1 MSDNLPN
8 LDSEYVIPKEKIDYF
23 WENGF
28 VVLKNVL
35 SKEEIEIYRN
45 EIKITANERN
55 KNNDKT
61 FGGAFSQAIN
71 IRFDSKGVEQFCL
84 SKRLGKIAADL
95 TKVNA
100 TRIFH
105 EQALFKSPGDTKT
118 YWHQDQYFWPLDTN
132 LHIGMWMPLTDLTK
146 DMGLMRFVKKSHKI
160 GETKGVSISYE
171 SGSYYDDLIE
181 KEKMEVF
188 ELDAIE
194 AGDCTFHFGW
204 TIHGAGVNTSNK
216 LREAMVVTY
225 FPDGTRVGK
234 LDNEARV
241 HDAKVFLEGKKEGE
255 IANNSINT
263 IVYKNN
269 GTY

>member
-35 SKEEIEIYRN
+35 SKEEIGAYRK
-45 EIKITANERN
+45 EIKKVAEEINQN
-55 KNNDKT
+55 KEKS
-61 FGGAFSQAIN
+61 FEGAFYQALN

-95 TKVNA
+95 MKVNVV
-100 TRIFH
+100 RIFH
-105 EQALFKSPGDTKT
+105 EQAIFKHPGDTKS
-118 YWHQDQYFWPLDTN
+118 YWHQDKYFWPLDTN

-204 TIHGAGVNTSNK
+204 TIHGAGVNISNK

-225 FPDGTRVGK
+225 YPDGTRVGK

-269 GTY
+269 GPY

>member
-8 LDSEYVIPKEKIDYF
+8 LDSEYVIQKEKIDYF

-61 FGGAFSQAIN
+61 FGGAFSQATN

-146 DMGLMRFVKKSHKI
+146 DMGLMRFVKKSHKM
-160 GETKGVSISYE
+160 GDLMGVSINTKSE
-171 SGSYYDDLIE
+171 SHFDDIIQKNNL
-181 KEKMEVF
+181 EVY

-204 TIHGAGVNTSNK
+204 TIHGAGVNISNK

-225 FPDGTRVGK
+225 YANGSRVGK
-234 LDNEARV
+234 LDTKLMKDVAEE
-241 HDAKVFLEGKKEGE
+241 FLGGKKEGE
-255 IANNSINT
+255 VADHPINT
-263 IVYKNN
+263 IVYKK
-269 GTY
+269 

>member
-28 VVLKNVL
+28 VLLKNVL

-61 FGGAFSQAIN
+61 FGGAFSQATN

-95 TKVNA
+95 MKVNVV
-100 TRIFH
+100 RIFH
-105 EQALFKSPGDTKT
+105 EQAIFKHPGDTKT
-118 YWHQDQYFWPLDTN
+118 YWHQDKYFWPLDTN

-146 DMGLMRFVKKSHKI
+146 YMGLMRFVKKSHKI

-188 ELDAIE
+188 ELDAIN

-216 LREAMVVTY
+216 IREAMVITY
-225 FPDGTRVGK
+225 YADGSRVGK
-234 LDNEARV
+234 LDTKIR
-241 HDAKVFLEGKKEGE
+241 KVNAELFLGNKKEGE
-255 IANNSINT
+255 IADHPMNT
-263 IVYKNN
+263 IVYKKIFK
-269 GTY
+269 

>member
-1 MSDNLPN
+1 MKIKLPN
-8 LDSEYVIPKEKIDYF
+8 INSSYKITKEKIDYF

-61 FGGAFSQAIN
+61 FGGAFSQATN

-171 SGSYYDDLIE
+171 SASYYDDLIE

-204 TIHGAGVNTSNK
+204 TIHGAGVNISNK

-225 FPDGTRVGK
+225 YANGSRVGK
-234 LDNEARV
+234 LDTKLMKDVAEE
-241 HDAKVFLEGKKEGE
+241 FLGGKKEGE
-255 IANNSINT
+255 VADHPINT
-263 IVYKNN
+263 IVYKK
-269 GTY
+269 